1 MESGAPSE
9 TASVEQGGSTER
21 TYVVYLLYCADTSY
35 YCGMTNNLDAR
46 LAKHN
51 SGKGSKYVRT
61 RLPCT
66 VLGHSRLLTKREA
79 LRYER
84 AIKSLPRRKKLTAVL
99 AI

>member
-1 MESGAPSE
+1 MGSRLEERGQE
-9 TASVEQGGSTER
+9 VVVEPRS
-21 TYVVYLLYCADTSY
+21 YCVYLLYCADKTY
-35 YCGMTNNLDAR
+35 YCGITNDLEAR
-46 LAKHN
+46 VAKHN
-51 SGKGSKYVRT
+51 SGKGSKYVRS
-61 RLPCT
+61 RLPCA